1 MTQKKLTALG
11 IATLPARHRPYPDH
25 VVAGLGLRI
34 GTNRSTWLLRYRAG
48 GRKLSPV
55 LGYHPAMSLAA
66 AREAARKLIERVEA
80 GAPIPPA
87 ATHPRAALTIG
98 GLIDNYEKL
107 RIKEGARIKAL
118 PEAMASLRRNLGP
131 WLATPAAQFTKADLR
146 AARDG
151 ADKRSGMIAA
161 NRFLAYFGPLMKWAA
176 QEDMV
181 PHNFVPDIRR
191 SPESKRTRKL
201 TDAEIVAIWK
211 ACDNLGTREAARNYG
226 RLVKFL
232 LVSAQRRD
240 EGASLR
246 HGDIIDGRWKQLQN
260 KADQAAHPCA
270 AAAGAIAGR
279 AGDGAG
285 IGVCRPQRQAVG
297 LLENE
302 SRARRGFRRDG
313 LGAARSAAQ
322 RREPDAGARH
332 SQPHRAGG
340 AQPRSARRRRRVP
353 AGRVGKAKGRGAR
366 DLGRCAGKDRAADD
380 AGCVMN
386 IAYKAAS

>member
-118 PEAMASLRRNLGP
+118 PDAMASLRRNLKP

-151 ADKRSGMIAA
+151 ADKHSGMIAA
-161 NRFLAYFGPLMKWAA
+161 NRFLAYFGPVMRWAA

-181 PHNFVPDIRR
+181 PHNFVPDVRR

-211 ACDNLGTREAARNYG
+211 ACDNLGTREAAR
-226 RLVKFL
+226 
-232 LVSAQRRD
+232 
-240 EGASLR
+240 ELR
-246 HGDIIDGRWKQLQN
+246 PH
-260 KADQAAHPCA
+260 
-270 AAAGAIAGR
+270 GAIF
-279 AGDGAG
+279 AGDGATPRRG
-285 IGVCRPQRQAVG
+285 AQPAPWRHPRRPLAADREQGSRPHSLMLPPLALSLVGQGTAQELVFAGRSGKICR

-302 SRARRGFRRDG
+302 ERARRGVGVDG
-313 LGAARSAAQ
+313 LGAARSAAH

-340 AQPRSARRRRRVP
+340 AQPRGARRRLASICKTNWKSKKPRRWRP
-353 AGRVGKAKGRGAR
+353 GRWRWRRSCGR
-366 DLGRCAGKDRAADD
+366 
-380 AGCVMN
+380 
-386 IAYKAAS
+386 

>member
-11 IATLPARHRPYPDH
+11 IPTLPARHRPYPDH

-87 ATHPRAALTIG
+87 AAHPRAALTIG

-118 PEAMASLRRNLGP
+118 PDAMASLRRNLNP

-161 NRFLAYFGPLMKWAA
+161 NRFLAYFGPVMKWAA

-191 SPESKRTRKL
+191 VAGKQAHAQ
-201 TDAEIVAIWK
+201 TDRRGNC
-211 ACDNLGTREAARNYG
+211 CDL
-226 RLVKFL
+226 
-232 LVSAQRRD
+232 
-240 EGASLR
+240 ASLR
-246 HGDIIDGRWKQLQN
+246 QPRHPRGGAKLRP
-260 KADQAAHPCA
+260 AGEVSVGVGAAP
-270 AAAGAIAGR
+270 
-279 AGDGAG
+279 
-285 IGVCRPQRQAVG
+285 
-297 LLENE
+297 
-302 SRARRGFRRDG
+302 RRGR
-313 LGAARSAAQ
+313 
-322 RREPDAGARH
+322 
-332 SQPHRAGG
+332 
-340 AQPRSARRRRRVP
+340 
-353 AGRVGKAKGRGAR
+353 
-366 DLGRCAGKDRAADD
+366 
-380 AGCVMN
+380 
-386 IAYKAAS
+386 

>member
-98 GLIDNYEKL
+98 GLIDSYEKL
-107 RIKEGARIKAL
+107 RIKEGVRIKAL
-118 PEAMASLRRNLGP
+118 PGAMASLRRNLGP

-211 ACDNLGTREAARNYG
+211 ACDHLGTRDAARNYG

-260 KADQAAHPCA
+260 KADRPHTLVLPPLALSLIGQGTAQDLVF
-270 AAAGAIAGR
+270 AGR
-279 AGDGAG
+279 SGELSGFSKMKAELDEAS
-285 IGVCRPQRQAVG
+285 GVSGWVLHDLR
-297 LLENE
+297 
-302 SRARRGFRRDG
+302 
-313 LGAARSAAQ
+313 RSAASRMQ
-322 RREPDAGARH
+322 GLGIPNHIVQAVLNHAVPGV
-332 SQPHRAGG
+332 GG
-340 AQPRSARRRRRVP
+340 VYLQDELEKQKGEALAIWAV
-353 AGRVGKAKGRGAR
+353 ALAKIVRPVS
-366 DLGRCAGKDRAADD
+366 L
-380 AGCVMN
+380 V
-386 IAYKAAS
+386 AS